1 MKSGEPA
8 FRQQSRSGSSLGRP
22 FPDLRVPFP
31 GGPERDRVL
40 LRCLLEMAEGLDKP
54 GLREEVTRF
63 LVESI
68 QAMARGTMESLLDL
82 EYAKNTGPS
91 GLMPESD
98 P

>member
-1 MKSGEPA
+1 
-8 FRQQSRSGSSLGRP
+8 
-22 FPDLRVPFP
+22 
-31 GGPERDRVL
+31 
-40 LRCLLEMAEGLDKP
+40 MAEGLDKP

-63 LVESI
+63 LAESI

-91 GLMPESD
+91 GLMPASD